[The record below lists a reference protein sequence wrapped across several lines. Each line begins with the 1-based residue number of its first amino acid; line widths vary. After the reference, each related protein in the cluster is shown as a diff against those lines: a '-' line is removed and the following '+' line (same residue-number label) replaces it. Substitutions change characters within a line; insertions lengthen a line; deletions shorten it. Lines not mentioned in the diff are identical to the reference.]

1 MKSVRI
7 HEYGGRETL
16 RYEESPMPQMS
27 NQDVL
32 IKVVAAAVNPVD
44 WKIREGYLKEMIS
57 YQFPLILG
65 WDLSGIVDKVGDEV
79 TGFTPGDAV
88 YSRPELSRDGAYAE
102 YIAVR
107 ATELARKPE
116 TVSFAEA
123 ASIPLAGITAWEAVI
138 NRGRIAE
145 GQSILIHAAAGGVG
159 SLAVQL
165 AKWKGAHVYA
175 TCSERNLALVKSLGA
190 DEVVDYEKNRF
201 QDIVR
206 DVDVVFDTI
215 GGQVQEASWSV
226 LKPRGMLVSIVQ
238 PPSQERANQVNVRG
252 EFVFIQPSSEI
263 LGELSHLVDNGT
275 IRPVVGA
282 EFSLKDVTRA
292 HELSESGRARGKIV
306 VHVGVP

>member
-306 VHVGVP
+306 LHVGVP

>member
-16 RYEESPMPQMS
+16 RYEESPMPQIS
-27 NQDVL
+27 DHEVL
-32 IKVVAAAVNPVD
+32 IKVIAAAVNPVD
-44 WKIREGYLKEMIS
+44 WKIREGYLKEMIP

-65 WDLSGIVDKVGDEV
+65 WDLSGIVEKVGEEV

-88 YSRPELSRDGAYAE
+88 YSRPELSRNGAYAE
-102 YIAVR
+102 YIAVSE
-107 ATELARKPE
+107 AELARKPE
-116 TVSFAEA
+116 TVSFTEA

-138 NRGRIAE
+138 NRGQIAE

-159 SLAVQL
+159 SLGVQL
-165 AKWKGAHVYA
+165 AKWRGAHVYA
-175 TCSERNLALVKSLGA
+175 TCSQRNLALVKSLGA
-190 DEVVDYEKNRF
+190 DEVVDYEKTRF
-201 QDIVR
+201 QDVIR

-226 LKPRGMLVSIVQ
+226 LKPHGMLVSIVQ
-238 PPSQERANQVNVRG
+238 PPSEERANQLNARS

-263 LGELSHLVDNGT
+263 LGELSQLIDNGT

-282 EFSLKDVTRA
+282 EFSLKDVARA

-306 VHVGVP
+306 LHVGVP